1 MESRMS
7 RIEAI
12 LPTLARK
19 EDLALLDCKL
29 SEKISNL
36 EFKVEA
42 KLNAF
47 EIKVETKLNAFDT
60 KITAVEGKLTALIH
74 KEIAAASWRMIIW
87 ATGVVTISFSG
98 AFFIA
103 RYIN

>member
-7 RIEAI
+7 RIGAI

-47 EIKVETKLNAFDT
+47 EIKVETKLNAFDA
-60 KITAVEGKLTALIH
+60 KIIT
-74 KEIAAASWRMIIW
+74 
-87 ATGVVTISFSG
+87 VTIG
-98 AFFIA
+98 IWMRIA
-103 RYIN
+103 ICATICVALPWMRLQVRR

>member
-1 MESRMS
+1 MESRIS

-12 LPTLARK
+12 LPTLATK
-19 EDLALLDCKL
+19 EDLALLDGKL
-29 SEKISNL
+29 SEKISSL
-36 EFKVEA
+36 
-42 KLNAF
+42 
-47 EIKVETKLNAFDT
+47 D
-60 KITAVEGKLTALIH
+60 GKLTALIH

-87 ATGVVTISFSG
+87 ATGVITISFGG

>member
-1 MESRMS
+1 MESRIS

-12 LPTLARK
+12 LPTLATK
-19 EDLALLDCKL
+19 EDLALVDGKL

-36 EFKVEA
+36 
-42 KLNAF
+42 
-47 EIKVETKLNAFDT
+47 D
-60 KITAVEGKLTALIH
+60 GKLTALIH

-87 ATGVVTISFSG
+87 ATGVITISFGG

>member
-19 EDLALLDCKL
+19 EDLALLDGKL

-36 EFKVEA
+36 EIKVEA
-42 KLNAF
+42 KF
-47 EIKVETKLNAFDT
+47 NAFDL
-60 KITAVEGKLTALIH
+60 KLTALDGKLTALLH
-74 KEIAAASWRMIIW
+74 KEIAAASWRMVIW
-87 ATGVVTISFSG
+87 STGVMTVSFGG

-103 RYIN
+103 RHIN

>member
-1 MESRMS
+1 MESRIS

-12 LPTLARK
+12 LPTLATK
-19 EDLALLDCKL
+19 EDLALLDGKL

-36 EFKVEA
+36 
-42 KLNAF
+42 
-47 EIKVETKLNAFDT
+47 D
-60 KITAVEGKLTALIH
+60 GKLTALIH

-87 ATGVVTISFSG
+87 ATGVITISFGG

>member
-19 EDLALLDCKL
+19 EDLALLDGKL

-36 EFKVEA
+36 EIKVEA
-42 KLNAF
+42 KF
-47 EIKVETKLNAFDT
+47 NAFDI
-60 KITAVEGKLTALIH
+60 KLTALDGKLTALIH
-74 KEIAAASWRMIIW
+74 KEIAAASWRMIVW
-87 ATGVVTISFSG
+87 ATGVVTISFGG

-103 RYIN
+103 RYVN

>member
-1 MESRMS
+1 MESRIS
-7 RIEAI
+7 RVEAI
-12 LPTLARK
+12 LPTLATK
-19 EDLALLDCKL
+19 EDLALLDGKL

-36 EFKVEA
+36 E
-42 KLNAF
+42 
-47 EIKVETKLNAFDT
+47 IKFSALD
-60 KITAVEGKLTALIH
+60 GKLTALIH

-87 ATGVVTISFSG
+87 ATGVITISFGG

>member
-19 EDLALLDCKL
+19 EDLALLDGKL

-36 EFKVEA
+36 DV
-42 KLNAF
+42 
-47 EIKVETKLNAFDT
+47 
-60 KITAVEGKLTALIH
+60 KLTALIH
-74 KEIAAASWRMIIW
+74 SEIAAASWRMIIW
-87 ATGVVTISFSG
+87 TTGVTTISFG
-98 AFFIA
+98 GVFFIA
-103 RYIN
+103 RYVN

>member
-19 EDLALLDCKL
+19 EDLALLDGKL

-36 EFKVEA
+36 EI
-42 KLNAF
+42 KLSA
-47 EIKVETKLNAFDT
+47 LD
-60 KITAVEGKLTALIH
+60 GKLTALIH

-87 ATGVVTISFSG
+87 ATGVITVSFGG

-103 RYIN
+103 RFIN

>member
-12 LPTLARK
+12 LPRLARK
-19 EDLALLDCKL
+19 EDLALLDGKL

-36 EFKVEA
+36 EI
-42 KLNAF
+42 KLSA
-47 EIKVETKLNAFDT
+47 LD
-60 KITAVEGKLTALIH
+60 GKLTALIH

-87 ATGVVTISFSG
+87 ATGVITVSFGG

-103 RYIN
+103 RFIN